1 MKILGIDTSLTI
13 FSVSVVENDKS
24 LYELRCERSFYRNS
38 RDAGFF
44 STIKHLL
51 EITNSGHLDAIVLT
65 IGPGMFTSLRVGLA
79 FAKGLYLSQHIP
91 IYAINTLEVIAKS
104 FPGIFFKN
112 KNKGRVIIT
121 PVINTFQNEIYV
133 AFYNHR
139 RRIGPDLLITPDCFI
154 KDISSKFKQEDII
167 IIIGPGAQILKQ
179 KITSVKLI
187 RKSKRIILLD
197 SELYFPSAAKA
208 ITIALPRIR
217 KKECDNP
224 ELLEPYYIKKTS
236 AETEVPK

>member
-13 FSVSVVENDKS
+13 FSVSVVENDKI
-24 LYELRCERSFYRNS
+24 LYELRCERSFYRNR
-38 RDAGFF
+38 RDGGFF

-51 EITNSGHLDAIVLT
+51 EITNSAQLDAIVLT

-112 KNKGRVIIT
+112 KGRVIIT
-121 PVINTFQNEIYV
+121 PVINAFQNEIYV

-139 RRIGPDLLITPDCFI
+139 RRISPDLLITPDCFI
-154 KDISSKFKQEDII
+154 KHISSKFKQEDII

-179 KITSVKLI
+179 KTTSVKLI